1 MGLAERN
8 ERGAQVVF
16 TTLPDGAAARE
27 LVRQLVERRIVACGT
42 VLDGVRSIYWWKGDV
57 TEEREALVMLKTTG
71 VRWPDL
77 VAAVEALHPYD
88 LPELLAVPVDQ
99 GLPRYVKWIVEE
111 TDTSRTTHAPKESE

>member
-1 MGLAERN
+1 MAERN